1 MSTPGWSLFGHTEAG
16 EVFEAARLSGRLHH
30 AWLLEGPSG
39 IGKSIVARRM
49 AARML
54 GADMTVGET
63 SDGPVEDPVA
73 QKVIADSHPDFHWL
87 TRRPDDK
94 GKIKQDIP
102 VADIRALNG
111 FFALRPAL
119 GGWRVG
125 VIDAMDDL
133 NRSGANAL
141 LKTLEEPPANCLL
154 VLINH
159 RTQPLLP
166 TIRSR
171 CRTLRL
177 GTLSDE
183 DTKRA
188 VTAAASENTDLS
200 AATTLARGRPGIGLQ
215 LATPACMAAANAAK
229 AVFRSG
235 NDAAGAEFIKKAGA
249 GSDPL
254 RAGVSELLSLT
265 ASASD
270 ETPEMSDMWLEL
282 SRIVGN
288 SAALNMDAVQT
299 ASKLVHVLQTSS
311 QSR

>member
-1 MSTPGWSLFGHTEAG
+1 MTTSGWSLFGHHDAYG
-16 EVFEAARLSGRLHH
+16 VFETARMSGRLHH

-54 GADMTVGET
+54 GAD
-63 SDGPVEDPVA
+63 VEITDESVDDPVV
-73 QKVIADSHPDFHWL
+73 QKILADSHPDFHWL

-94 GKIKQDIP
+94 GKLKQDIP

-154 VLINH
+154 ILINH

-177 GTLSDE
+177 NTLSDD
-183 DTKRA
+183 DTRSA
-188 VTAAASENTDLS
+188 IEAAATDS
-200 AATTLARGRPGIGLQ
+200 TDIAAATSLAHGRPGIGLQ
-215 LATPACMAAANAAK
+215 LATPACMAAASAAK
-229 AVFRSG
+229 AVFRSRS
-235 NDAAGAEFIKKAGA
+235 DATAAEFIKKAGSGA
-249 GSDPL
+249 DPL
-254 RAGVSELLSLT
+254 RAGASQLLNLA

-270 ETPEMSDMWLEL
+270 DTPQMSDVWLEL
-282 SRIVGN
+282 SRIVGD
-288 SAALNMDAVQT
+288 SAALNMDSVQT
-299 ASKLVHVLQTSS
+299 ASKLVHALQSS
-311 QSR
+311 AQSR